1 MSNRLTVELDLNL
14 QRAKK
19 QISELAETGTNLGL
33 NEKDLKRV
41 TELEKRVDDLGKTLK
56 DLTNITNNKVNTK
69 QFTDATK
76 KIQESINQL
85 QKNFDS
91 MTSTLS
97 ALDKVQFTHSM
108 EHAVDAAAGLTSQVN
123 NVATAVHALQKNFDD
138 VEFVN
143 AKDKKKLE
151 DTLKLYQGIES
162 TLHEI
167 KEVNTSRRKGEGDLD
182 YFNRLIISIS
192 KLNKEYD
199 QYRDDIDNFNG
210 NKESKEFLELQKNY
224 VSTGQAIKELI
235 NVIEELSK
243 TSSKIK
249 PFENIKID
257 GFNLNYLRD
266 IINDEFTEIIDD
278 INSNINRITRLIQD
292 MDISDE
298 LTEAQGKTARAN
310 KNRTSKGIAT
320 SLYISTSPDT
330 LKKQVTT
337 LLDFVQASIEPID
350 VEVRLTSKYTN
361 KRFNE
366 EFKKLVGDVEQ
377 LTIDP
382 NIKTTFLE
390 DVLAIKDR
398 LEREA
403 TLNIKTDVSAAEQE
417 IRKVLG
423 RIRKELNKS
432 QNKLHVSPDV
442 EIPKSKIKQIQTE
455 LNKLAK
461 ELTLRLDHVV
471 ISDKAI
477 QEALNNKNKKEK
489 LIDAKAIADTTT
501 LASLIDRIVKS
512 NKEFITS
519 DESISESLI
528 QIKEIVESI
537 PIESIVNPIRDL
549 VDILSKV
556 TGILSKEDLDKM
568 FDGMRVDVEDIVGSL
583 KDPANLKQIKS
594 VLSDFQ
600 KYRAAGG
607 DKDITELGGSKNVK
621 QWLKKNYS
629 ENIKLKPE
637 NSLDFN
643 SLKAQSDVEAG
654 KLGESFSNEYAQGI
668 REGIPEVENAAR
680 ELVDAAVNSINR
692 TQGTENGNN
701 YGDGYSEG
709 IKDTE
714 AKAENAGANLAEAA
728 RKGTAEA
735 QDSHS
740 PSKVAEKL
748 GEYWGE
754 GYVNGILNTSNKVK
768 NAIRALVEEGKLEI
782 TDLINDDT
790 HGKESDAV
798 YSDIANN
805 VKSNNYVKSY
815 QKYIK
820 NNLREGVLGSFYI
833 DDEIR
838 QTIVNL
844 RKEINGLLNDIKSKD
859 ISKFTIDEIEKID
872 KKLYDLIKVFRNLK
886 DNNFFIDSKSEF
898 APFREIQNFTWDW
911 AEQYEEKNS
920 KASSQ
925 INNQKKYKEE
935 IDKTNE
941 SLKEQQKLQNNE
953 SSISSGSNKI
963 IQDQNKVQEEIE
975 QTKDSVSE
983 LINKLHDLSKTQEKY
998 DYSEHAAGFN
1008 SKNGYYS
1015 SIIHGDNDAVDP
1027 NQIKDD
1033 FINKKID
1040 SFIHTHQGV
1049 LGAFG
1054 ADDINAALQQQMY
1067 GVMYQYIIS
1076 ATNAL
1081 KMDVSKV
1088 APEDLESI
1096 FKIYYDTYV
1105 EEFEKLK
1112 RNATVGDLYSSVEE
1126 FQKEY
1131 SKFINLSLGD
1141 ETISPFLKDLN
1152 VSDEVKQYLKE
1163 SVTNIN
1169 DNIIKYIKD
1178 NWGNISNDFY
1188 VEGNR
1193 NTLLQIL
1200 SELENVLSQ
1209 APKSLNIESVKD
1221 TIIKNYK
1228 NFLGMYTYMGEDTV
1242 FESLFDNAIHDNQE
1256 FTKIFVNKMN
1266 GLLQSLLMSVGG
1278 TLEEYTKENFLKS
1291 FNITSDKTP
1300 VSSET
1305 NPDNN
1310 IDQEAD
1316 KIVKA
1321 ENKKQKAKK
1330 DTKKATEDTIATQQ
1344 KEKTELEDTSAI
1356 DKYQAE
1362 LNQSERSLL
1371 DFTGALGENSL
1382 AITEQEKLLAQLT
1395 KGKAFPDTAY
1405 QGLFRMSNGK
1415 DESKKAI
1422 ANELLGLYTDFGN
1435 FLDTDTLNEI
1445 WSKTKNSDL
1454 SKKMKNSIMKYIS
1467 KIAKELKEGLEQGVQ
1482 EASTELQSKKT
1493 KTITMSKSEY
1503 KDYVKK
1509 NKLIPLG
1516 KNGEAFEH
1524 NFEMQLRGLQ
1534 EKGLATQKINK
1545 NGSKGRWIIQV
1556 EVEDNGELE
1565 DINKQIEDTKSKT
1578 KDLSKTQKTIKD
1590 TSKAI
1595 KQLSNETEEL
1605 TKEEQEYLNQQEK
1618 KRLDS
1623 EQNIGTTL
1631 TEIEKT
1637 KEATKAKQEQ
1647 TKAEKELA
1655 NVKEKSNTIN
1665 KESDISPVRQ
1675 AGRNIGSELA
1685 EGIRDTVEQV
1695 KESAELSKIIKETGE
1710 QAESASKGKD
1720 KFTESNKQVKES
1732 AENSINSLSEEAKL
1746 FKEIGDNSKEAAKG
1760 KTEFTKAN
1768 KDVKKSA
1775 DNTASSKSKE
1785 KDKEEYDVKEA
1796 KKRQKQIEK
1805 LVSKTQSEL
1814 DEGVISSVDRSYDSH
1829 GYLVQALIRLEKAV
1843 QEDENLVKRIER
1855 INVRYDKEGGIAYT
1869 STQTS
1874 DDYTYGDKVEEK
1886 RAKSEEKIRKEQ
1898 EKQEQKDIEAQNQ
1911 ARINLINEMAD
1922 GRIKAEINAKNREYE
1937 AERKQAEAI
1946 NKYLQKDWEDNQRKL
1961 ANAMAKGREEEKKK
1975 REKAEADAIKQSEK
1989 ERQSDLKLNDDLGNA
2004 QSKMKTLQI
2013 TLEDQ
2018 GRYVGTLKEKY
2029 DELSQS
2035 LSIISTPEQL
2045 TRWKALLDVFKE
2057 LDKQDKILNGYT
2069 NGKAKELENVQKTY
2083 QNLLTKD
2090 GVYNQF
2096 NEAFLSDKG
2105 IDEARSKITEI
2116 SNLINELREKTDI
2129 EYVDDDEKKQ
2139 LEILIQEYKEYA
2151 KVLGKNEKIAN
2162 DNSRAKLLKKI
2173 TDALKENT
2181 KYSRKAK
2188 VELDGYRDQLK
2199 NTVITA
2205 SDLSK
2210 IGTRF
2215 LEIQEAEKA
2224 AGREGDNFFTK
2235 VIKRAKN
2242 MSASF
2247 LGMYLSLY
2255 DIIRYAREAFGVIQQ
2270 LDTALVDL
2278 RKTTT
2283 MTSSELEDFYYNSS
2297 NLAKQ
2302 MGVTSEEIINQAAAW
2317 SRLNKIGLLYGN
2329 V

>member
-91 MTSTLS
+91 MASTLS

-108 EHAVDAAAGLTSQVN
+108 EDAVDAATGLTMQVN
-123 NVATAVHALQKNFDD
+123 NVATAVHTLQQNFDD
-138 VEFVN
+138 LRFVDI
-143 AKDKKKLE
+143 KDKKELK
-151 DTLKLYQGIES
+151 DTLKLYEEIES
-162 TLHEI
+162 TLYNI
-167 KEVNTSRRKGEGDLD
+167 KKINTSRKKNEGDLD
-182 YFNRLIISIS
+182 YFNRLYAAVS
-192 KLNKEYD
+192 KYKKEYD
-199 QYRDDIDNFNG
+199 QYILDIDEFEG
-210 NKESKEFLELQKNY
+210 DKESKEFLELQKNM
-224 VSTGQAIKELI
+224 VSAGQAIKEVI
-235 NVIEELSK
+235 KVIEELSK
-243 TSSKIK
+243 TSDKFK
-249 PFENIKID
+249 LRPFEKMQLD
-257 GFNLNYLRD
+257 GISLDYIRK
-266 IINDEFTEIIDD
+266 D
-278 INSNINRITRLIQD
+278 INEEFDEIANDITSNIERISGLIQK
-292 MDISDE
+292 MDVSE
-298 LTEAQGKTARAN
+298 LTEAQGKTAKAN
-310 KNRTSKGIAT
+310 KQRTSKGIAT
-320 SLYISTSPDT
+320 SLYISTNPNT

-337 LLDFVQASIEPID
+337 LLDFVQASIDPID

-366 EFKKLVGDVEQ
+366 EFKKLANDVEQ

-382 NIKTTFLE
+382 DIKTTFLE
-390 DVLAIKDR
+390 DMLAIKSQ
-398 LEREA
+398 LEKEA
-403 TLNIKTDVSAAEQE
+403 TLSIKTDVSAAEQE
-417 IRKVLG
+417 IWKVLG

-432 QNKLHVSPDV
+432 QNRLHVSPDV

-461 ELTLRLDHVV
+461 ELTLKLDHVV

-477 QEALNNKNKKEK
+477 QEALDNKNKKNK
-489 LIDAKAIADTTT
+489 LIDANTIANTAT
-501 LASLIDRIVKS
+501 LANLIDKIVQS
-512 NKEFITS
+512 NQEFINS
-519 DESISESLI
+519 DNNIKESLLE
-528 QIKEIVESI
+528 IKNV
-537 PIESIVNPIRDL
+537 IETISVDSIVNPLKEL
-549 VDILSKV
+549 VYILSRF
-556 TGILSKEDLDKM
+556 TGVLSKSDLDQM
-568 FDGMRVDVEDIVGSL
+568 FDGMRADIEDITGSL
-583 KDPANLKQIKS
+583 KDKTNLQAIKD
-594 VLSDFQ
+594 LLNQFNQ
-600 KYRAAGG
+600 YRLAGG
-607 DKDITELGGSKNVK
+607 DRDISELGGEKNVQK
-621 QWLKKNYS
+621 WLKKNFVEETSFTPNLDINYN
-629 ENIKLKPE
+629 NIVDQASKGG
-637 NSLDFN
+637 
-643 SLKAQSDVEAG
+643 VEAG
-654 KLGESFSNEYAQGI
+654 KSFSNEYAQGI
-668 REGIPEVENAAR
+668 REGIPEVENAAK
-680 ELVDAAVNSINR
+680 ELVNAAVNSINR

-754 GYVNGILNTSNKVK
+754 GYANGILNTSTKIK
-768 NAIRALVEEGKLEI
+768 NAIRALVEEGVISLKDIAEDTVHTNESDLAFN
-782 TDLINDDT
+782 DLIDNKT
-790 HGKESDAV
+790 AR
-798 YSDIANN
+798 N
-805 VKSNNYVKSY
+805 KSY
-815 QKYIK
+815 RQHIVDVNNNDVVNLLKQYDEAILQSVPDLEKIK
-820 NNLREGVLGSFYI
+820 ELSPKIEKLLNDKNINSKKGFSFGSDVVENIKKSREELDKLLSELKSKKISEFTIEEIEEI
-833 DDEIR
+833 DSKFM
-838 QTIVNL
+838 NL
-844 RKEINGLLNDIKSKD
+844 RKTFNSFNLNDLFIDWGKEKEPIKEVGELLN
-859 ISKFTIDEIEKID
+859 EW
-872 KKLYDLIKVFRNLK
+872 
-886 DNNFFIDSKSEF
+886 
-898 APFREIQNFTWDW
+898 AEIQNSKFNESDISLETDEVKTFLN
-911 AEQYEEKNS
+911 AIELLKNS
-920 KASSQ
+920 KVYDG
-925 INNQKKYKEE
+925 IENVEE
-935 IDKTNE
+935 RIQRYVEGIKSGLIDAE
-941 SLKEQQKLQNNE
+941 DALQDFVNH
-953 SSISSGSNKI
+953 S
-963 IQDQNKVQEEIE
+963 
-975 QTKDSVSE
+975 T
-983 LINKLHDLSKTQEKY
+983 
-998 DYSEHAAGFN
+998 F
-1008 SKNGYYS
+1008 
-1015 SIIHGDNDAVDP
+1015 DP
-1027 NQIKDD
+1027 
-1033 FINKKID
+1033 
-1040 SFIHTHQGV
+1040 
-1049 LGAFG
+1049 
-1054 ADDINAALQQQMY
+1054 DINA
-1067 GVMYQYIIS
+1067 
-1076 ATNAL
+1076 T
-1081 KMDVSKV
+1081 
-1088 APEDLESI
+1088 
-1096 FKIYYDTYV
+1096 
-1105 EEFEKLK
+1105 
-1112 RNATVGDLYSSVEE
+1112 
-1126 FQKEY
+1126 
-1131 SKFINLSLGD
+1131 
-1141 ETISPFLKDLN
+1141 
-1152 VSDEVKQYLKE
+1152 
-1163 SVTNIN
+1163 
-1169 DNIIKYIKD
+1169 
-1178 NWGNISNDFY
+1178 
-1188 VEGNR
+1188 
-1193 NTLLQIL
+1193 
-1200 SELENVLSQ
+1200 
-1209 APKSLNIESVKD
+1209 
-1221 TIIKNYK
+1221 
-1228 NFLGMYTYMGEDTV
+1228 
-1242 FESLFDNAIHDNQE
+1242 
-1256 FTKIFVNKMN
+1256 
-1266 GLLQSLLMSVGG
+1266 
-1278 TLEEYTKENFLKS
+1278 
-1291 FNITSDKTP
+1291 
-1300 VSSET
+1300 
-1305 NPDNN
+1305 
-1310 IDQEAD
+1310 QEAD
-1316 KIVKA
+1316 KVVKA

-1356 DKYQAE
+1356 DKYQTE

-1482 EASTELQSKKT
+1482 EASTELQPKKT

-1509 NKLIPLG
+1509 NKLVPLG

-1556 EVEDNGELE
+1556 EVEDNGELK

-1637 KEATKAKQEQ
+1637 KEVTKAKQEQ
-1647 TKAEKELA
+1647 AKAEKELA
-1655 NVKEKSNTIN
+1655 NAKEKSNTIN
-1665 KESDISPVRQ
+1665 KESDISPIRQ

-1685 EGIRDTVEQV
+1685 KGIRDTTDQV

-1768 KDVKKSA
+1768 KDVKKST
-1775 DNTASSKSKE
+1775 DNTTSSKSKE

-1922 GRIKAEINAKNREYE
+1922 GRIKAEINARNREYE

-1946 NKYLQKDWEDNQRKL
+1946 NKALQKDWEDNQREL

-2013 TLEDQ
+2013 TLENQ

-2035 LSIISTPEQL
+2035 LSMVSTPEQL

-2090 GVYNQF
+2090 DVYKNQF

-2105 IDEARSKITEI
+2105 IDEVRSKITEI
-2116 SNLINELREKTDI
+2116 SNLINELREKTNI
-2129 EYVDDDEKKQ
+2129 EYVDDDEKKK
-2139 LEILIQEYKEYA
+2139 LETLIQEHKEYV
-2151 KVLGKNEKIAN
+2151 KVLEKNEKIAN